1 MKYRELTKK
10 LRKLG
15 CEFVRQAPGSHEI
28 WWNPASRRFT
38 SIPRHKG
45 KDLPRGTVRAI
56 LRHLGIEPDEFRQA

>member
-1 MKYRELTKK
+1 MKYRELIKK

-28 WWNPASRRFT
+28 WWNPANRHFT

-45 KDLPRGTVRAI
+45 KDLPKGTVRAI
-56 LRHLGIEPDEFRQA
+56 LRHLGIKPDEFRQA

>member
-28 WWNPASRRFT
+28 WWNPANHRFI

-45 KDLPRGTVRAI
+45 KDLPKGTVRAI
-56 LRHLGIEPDEFRQA
+56 LRHLGIEPDEFRQT